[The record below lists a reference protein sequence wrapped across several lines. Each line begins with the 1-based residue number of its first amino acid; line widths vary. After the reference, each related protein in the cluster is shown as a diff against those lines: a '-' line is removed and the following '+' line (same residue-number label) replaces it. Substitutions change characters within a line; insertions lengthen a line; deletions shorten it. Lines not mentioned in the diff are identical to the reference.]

1 MWELETVDQGR
12 HILRIGENA
21 ASINSLLK
29 LILVLTSLFEA
40 IILPVLLS
48 LVWISIYKIK
58 QRMNSNDFKLCM
70 VATHG
75 YVLRLFMDFFLRYK
89 RLSKGMIV
97 FTIVLFLTT
106 MLGKNIPNIMLSGI
120 IELHNFTSIV
130 PSNIIL
136 FNNDS
141 NCIYKSCTSD
151 LTGEN
156 FALVANSTTIQ
167 NIMYSDYVQNTYWG
181 LNNTL
186 YAVRS
191 KIDAGSCSLSIGDG
205 VGVISS
211 NNLGNETDTP
221 TNTGKYTS
229 SYSGHTPTIKS
240 VGLISYIL
248 NTFLRVSLSDRCD
261 ISMNLFYISPDFS
274 PDVVKMAK
282 WLYDSGYTH
291 DQRLD
296 RYCTILMECNVT
308 MEWKQMQI
316 FGNTPDDLKI
326 SDVQS
331 NNTIEKL
338 EELIST
344 NVQDTDIN
352 GKWFGESLIDS
363 VVDKLTSMLTTWRN
377 DIKYKRS
384 ESSYNFFDQFGD
396 TISQSLA
403 SSIQSMISTVSVDV
417 DKKEIFTAPGLWI
430 ELTALIFAILLTCL
444 ISMTVLTARNSKMS
458 LPLSVLDFEI
468 ISNAIFKEYN
478 DDGSYNQKISW
489 PFNVVYLQDK
499 SYRLISTNESAD
511 D

>member
-75 YVLRLFMDFFLRYK
+75 YVLRL
-89 RLSKGMIV
+89 S
-97 FTIVLFLTT
+97 
-106 MLGKNIPNIMLSGI
+106 S
-120 IELHNFTSIV
+120 
-130 PSNIIL
+130 
-136 FNNDS
+136 
-141 NCIYKSCTSD
+141 SD
-151 LTGEN
+151 IKDYPRGEN

-167 NIMYSDYVQNTYWG
+167 NIMRNDYVQNTYWG

-221 TNTGKYTS
+221 TNTRKYTS
-229 SYSGHTPTIKS
+229 SYSGHTPTIKN
-240 VGLISYIL
+240 VGLISYML
-248 NTFLRVSLSDRCD
+248 NTFLR
-261 ISMNLFYISPDFS
+261 
-274 PDVVKMAK
+274 

-296 RYCTILMECNVT
+296 RYCTILMEYV
-308 MEWKQMQI
+308 K
-316 FGNTPDDLKI
+316 
-326 SDVQS
+326 S

-352 GKWFGESLIDS
+352 GKWFGESLVDS

>member
-1 MWELETVDQGR
+1 VDRYFKIMWELETVDQGR

-75 YVLRLFMDFFLRYK
+75 YVLRL
-89 RLSKGMIV
+89 S
-97 FTIVLFLTT
+97 
-106 MLGKNIPNIMLSGI
+106 S
-120 IELHNFTSIV
+120 
-130 PSNIIL
+130 
-136 FNNDS
+136 
-141 NCIYKSCTSD
+141 SD
-151 LTGEN
+151 IKDYPRGEN

-167 NIMYSDYVQNTYWG
+167 NIMRNDYVQNTYWG

-221 TNTGKYTS
+221 TNTRKYTS
-229 SYSGHTPTIKS
+229 SYSGHTPTIKN
-240 VGLISYIL
+240 VGLISYML
-248 NTFLRVSLSDRCD
+248 NTFLRVSLSDR
-261 ISMNLFYISPDFS
+261 Y
-274 PDVVKMAK
+274 VK
-282 WLYDSGYTH
+282 
-291 DQRLD
+291 
-296 RYCTILMECNVT
+296 
-308 MEWKQMQI
+308 
-316 FGNTPDDLKI
+316 
-326 SDVQS
+326 S

-352 GKWFGESLIDS
+352 GKWFGESLVDS